1 MDKIPMTLRGFQRM
15 QDEIRQLKNVE
26 RPQIVEAIAAAREF
40 GDLSENAEYQA
51 AKDKQGMIE
60 ARIVDLEDKISRAEV
75 VDVTNIQ
82 SSDVRFGATVELLEN
97 DNNKISKFQIVGSDE
112 ADIKNGL
119 LPVTSPLAK
128 ALIGKTKGDCIDVV
142 TPGGV
147 KSYEIQNIQY
157 I

>member
-1 MDKIPMTLRGFQRM
+1 M

-82 SSDVRFGATVELLEN
+82 SSDIRFGATVELLEN

-142 TPGGV
+142 TPSGI